1 MLGAK
6 AASVQ
11 LAVPPTLAAG
21 DWSVDSEGD
30 GEESSGDLHDGV
42 SGSDNSNLILPRRV
56 VRGRERVAPTAS
68 NQVKFHFIPLPLILH
83 SIRYNRLFV
92 RRALN

>member
-1 MLGAK
+1 MRRVLGAK
-6 AASVQ
+6 AANVQ

-42 SGSDNSNLILPRRV
+42 SESDNN
-56 VRGRERVAPTAS
+56 
-68 NQVKFHFIPLPLILH
+68 N
-83 SIRYNRLFV
+83 
-92 RRALN
+92 